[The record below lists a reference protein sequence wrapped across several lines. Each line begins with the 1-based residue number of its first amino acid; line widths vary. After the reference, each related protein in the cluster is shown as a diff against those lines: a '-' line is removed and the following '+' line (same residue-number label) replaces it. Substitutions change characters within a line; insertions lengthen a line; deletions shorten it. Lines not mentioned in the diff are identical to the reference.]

1 MKENRGFHHHT
12 GGAKKFLYTGTKRQ
26 AEEEEQWSF
35 APKGQEND
43 NKTTSVPVDLNDV
56 WSIQK
61 NVSLG
66 GNGSRNLDRL
76 SHNASKGFYS
86 RHGGVKDGSNSS
98 KPTDKSEGGT
108 GWTPARVSSF
118 SYSYTG
124 NVGADDASSIASSHV
139 SRGYHSNLSPRR
151 FDRQGGPVD
160 ENDF

>member
-1 MKENRGFHHHT
+1 MDP

-26 AEEEEQWSF
+26 AEEEQQWSF
-35 APKGQEND
+35 APKSQDSN
-43 NKTTSVPVDLNDV
+43 NKSRGGMPVDLNDV

-66 GNGSRNLDRL
+66 GTGLRGPDRL
-76 SHNASKGFYS
+76 THNASKGFYS
-86 RHGGVKDGSNSS
+86 RHGGMKDGSN
-98 KPTDKSEGGT
+98 KPSDKSDGGNT
-108 GWTPARVSSF
+108 WNPARVSSF

-124 NVGADDASSIASSHV
+124 NTGADDSSSIASSHV
-139 SRGYHSNLSPRR
+139 SRGYHSNPSPRR